1 MKKKLLSLVLA
12 GAMVA
17 STSVSAFADTNPNV
31 TGPDNQEHKTDI
43 TVTGDIQNSS
53 GNIKPGNLSVTV
65 PTTANFTVDKQGN
78 FVGTEINVE
87 NSGTQKIDVLA
98 YEFIDRNKDGG
109 INVVKEEAVAGENKR
124 TTVSLKLEGNE
135 GTAYFLS
142 AGTGKNVFSNLQ
154 CTDGGGEEG
163 VKVASIRNGESYKLQ
178 LKGTSN
184 SSAEAITNPE
194 SDTFTLR
201 LKIKKSPTNQ

>member
-43 TVTGDIQNSS
+43 TVTGDIQNNS

-65 PTTANFTVDKQGN
+65 PTTANFTVDRQGN

-109 INVVKEEAVAGENKR
+109 INVVKETDVVSANKR

-142 AGTGKNVFSNLQ
+142 AGAGKNVFSNLQ
-154 CTDGGGEEG
+154 CTTEGGENG

-184 SSAEAITNPE
+184 SSADEIDNPE

-201 LKIKKSPTNQ
+201 LKIKKSTTN

>member
-17 STSVSAFADTNPNV
+17 STSVSAFAATNPNV
-31 TGPDNQEHKTDI
+31 TGLDNQAHKTDI
-43 TVTGDIQNSS
+43 TVTGDVQNNS
-53 GNIKPGNLSVTV
+53 GDIKPGNLSVTV
-65 PTTANFTVDKQGN
+65 PTTANFTVNSEGK
-78 FVGTEINVE
+78 FVGTEINIE

-109 INVVKEEAVAGENKR
+109 INVVKEEAVATENKR

-154 CTDGGGEEG
+154 CTTEGGEDG
-163 VKVASIRNGESYKLQ
+163 VRVASIRNGESYKLQ

-184 SSAEAITNPE
+184 SSAAQIDNPE

-201 LKIKKSPTNQ
+201 LKIKKSTTN

>member
-31 TGPDNQEHKTDI
+31 TGLDNQEHKTDI
-43 TVTGDIQNSS
+43 TVTGDVQNNS
-53 GNIKPGNLSVTV
+53 GAVKPGNLSVTV
-65 PTTANFTVDKQGN
+65 PTTANFTVDSQGN
-78 FVGTEINVE
+78 FIGTEINIE

-98 YEFIDRNKDGG
+98 YEFIDRNKEGG
-109 INVVKEEAVAGENKR
+109 INVVKETAVVSEGKR

-142 AGTGKNVFSNLQ
+142 AGAGKNVFSNLE
-154 CTDGGGEEG
+154 CTTEGREEG
-163 VKVASIRNGESYKLQ
+163 VKVASIKNGESYKLQ

-184 SSAEAITNPE
+184 SSASEIENPE

-201 LKIKKSPTNQ
+201 LKIKKSTTK

>member
-31 TGPDNQEHKTDI
+31 TGLDNQAHKTDI
-43 TVTGDIQNSS
+43 TVTGDVQNNS
-53 GNIKPGNLSVTV
+53 GDIKPGNLSVTV
-65 PTTANFTVDKQGN
+65 PTTANFTVNSEGK
-78 FVGTEINVE
+78 FVGTEINIE

-109 INVVKEEAVAGENKR
+109 INVVKEEAVATENKR

-154 CTDGGGEEG
+154 CTTEGGEDG
-163 VKVASIRNGESYKLQ
+163 VRVASIRNGESYKLQ

-184 SSAEAITNPE
+184 SSAAQIDNPE

-201 LKIKKSPTNQ
+201 LKIKKSTTN

>member
-43 TVTGDIQNSS
+43 TVTGDVQNSS

-65 PTTANFTVDKQGN
+65 PTTANFTVDRQGN
-78 FVGTEINVE
+78 FVGTEINIE

-109 INVVKEEAVAGENKR
+109 INVVKETDVVGENKR

-142 AGTGKNVFSNLQ
+142 AGENKRVFSDLQ
-154 CTDGGGEEG
+154 CTAEGGEEG
-163 VKVASIRNGESYKLQ
+163 VKVASIKNGESYKLQ

-184 SSAEAITNPE
+184 SSAAAIENPE

-201 LKIKKSPTNQ
+201 LKIKKSATK

>member
-43 TVTGDIQNSS
+43 TVTGDVQNSS
-53 GNIKPGNLSVTV
+53 GNVKPGNLSVTV
-65 PTTANFTVDKQGN
+65 PTTANFTVDAQGN
-78 FVGTEINVE
+78 FVGTEINIE

-109 INVVKEEAVAGENKR
+109 INVVKETAVVSAGKR

-142 AGTGKNVFSNLQ
+142 AGAGKNVFSNLE
-154 CTDGGGEEG
+154 CTAEGREDG
-163 VKVASIRNGESYKLQ
+163 VIVASIKNGESYKLQ

-184 SSAEAITNPE
+184 SSADAIDNPE

-201 LKIKKSPTNQ
+201 LKIKKSTTK

>member
-31 TGPDNQEHKTDI
+31 TGLDNQAHKTDI
-43 TVTGDIQNSS
+43 TVTGDVQNRS
-53 GNIKPGNLSVTV
+53 GDIKPGNLSVTV
-65 PTTANFTVDKQGN
+65 PTTANFTVNSEGK
-78 FVGTEINVE
+78 FVGTEINIE

-98 YEFIDRNKDGG
+98 YEFIDRNKEGG
-109 INVVKEEAVAGENKR
+109 ITVVKETDVVSANKR

-142 AGTGKNVFSNLQ
+142 AGADKNVFSNLQ
-154 CTDGGGEEG
+154 CTDDGGEEG

-184 SSAEAITNPE
+184 SSAAEIENPE

-201 LKIKKSPTNQ
+201 LKIKKSTTN